1 MAVEPSAMKTR
12 PLSPLELFSF
22 NLNRL
27 SAFNFQVEAE
37 FRQPIPDAIL
47 RQALGIVQRR
57 HYYLNVTI
65 QRLESVTYLYRPD
78 LTIPLTFI
86 QETRH
91 NGWVAHAETELN
103 RGFDYKNAPLLRVLA
118 VKSPGRFNLILT
130 FDHSIGDGLSGMHLL
145 HDLITISHQLIE
157 GRRDIDDS
165 EIPPAVVLEENFP
178 TDLPHAMRYF
188 SPKRERMAN
197 EYYAPVAERFTR
209 FLPCYLERETS
220 VAFSRRCKEQ
230 AVTVHAGLSA
240 VILHAMAAEL
250 KHKLVSGDSIELDA
264 VSAISLRNH
273 LREPFSNQQLGLAA
287 VQLKTP
293 HQIGPDTPL
302 WETAAEVNHSIRDI
316 IANKEFFLLFRKL
329 SDAVL
334 RPPEESFQ
342 AHERGTPNITLSNLG
357 LLEFPPAYN
366 HFEVVRA
373 NFTGTMNLA
382 QSTQWGVLITAV
394 HCSFSQRLALNFHYL
409 EPYWDR
415 PRAEAF
421 AAQCMQRIVD
431 CSK

>member
-1 MAVEPSAMKTR
+1 MKTR

-27 SAFNFQVEAE
+27 SAFNFQIEAE
-37 FRQPIPDAIL
+37 FRHPIPDTIL
-47 RQALGIVQRR
+47 RKALAIVQRR

-65 QRLESVTYLYRPD
+65 QRGEPVSFIHRSD
-78 LTIPLTFI
+78 LTIPLSTI
-86 QETRH
+86 EDAQPGE
-91 NGWVAHAETELN
+91 WVSHAETELN
-103 RGFDYKNAPLLRVLA
+103 RTFDYENALLLRVLA
-118 VKSPGRFNLILT
+118 VESPQQFNLILT

-145 HDLITISHQLIE
+145 HDLIGICHRLIE
-157 GRRDIDDS
+157 GREAIDDS

-178 TDLPHAMRYF
+178 EDLPHEMRYF
-188 SPKRERMAN
+188 SPKRERMPT
-197 EYYAPVAERFTR
+197 EYYAPVQQRFTR
-209 FLPCYLERETS
+209 FLPRYLERDTS
-220 VAFSRRCKEQ
+220 EAFAQRCKEQ
-230 AVTVHAGLSA
+230 DVTVHAGLSA
-240 VILHAMAAEL
+240 VILHGLAAEL
-250 KHKLVSGDSIELDA
+250 KQTQPSIDPVDMDA

-273 LREPFSNQQLGLAA
+273 LRKPFSNHQLGLAA

-293 HQIGPDTPL
+293 HRVASDTFL
-302 WETAAEVNHSIRDI
+302 WETAAEVNGRIRNI
-316 IANKEFFLLFRKL
+316 ITNKEFFLQFRKL
-329 SDAVL
+329 GDAVR

-366 HFEVVRA
+366 HFEVVRV

-382 QSTQWGVLITAV
+382 QSTQWGVLVTAV

-421 AAQCMQRIVD
+421 AAQCMQRIAD
-431 CSK
+431 CSR